1 MQRDLVIHD
10 GATGDAAIRDVVIRE
25 IGADEFAKIWPIF
38 GEVLARGESYNYPP
52 DLSMQ
57 RAQAMWTSPPYR
69 SFIAESDAGEALGC
83 YKLGPNQLGRG
94 DHVANAS
101 YMVAERAWGRGIG
114 GALCEHSLIQAREAG
129 FLAMQFNYVVS
140 SNTAAVHL
148 WQKHG
153 FAIVGRVPGAF
164 RHDTLGLVDVLVMHR
179 AL

>member
-1 MQRDLVIHD
+1 MQRDLVID
-10 GATGDAAIRDVVIRE
+10 DVVIRE
-25 IGADEFAKIWPIF
+25 IGADEFPRIWPIF

-69 SFIAESDAGEALGC
+69 SFIAESGAGETLGC
-83 YKLGPNQLGRG
+83 YKLGPNQSGRG

-101 YMVAERAWGRGIG
+101 YMVAERAWGRGVG
-114 GALCEHSLIQAREAG
+114 GALCEHSLIQARAAG

-179 AL
+179 VL